1 MEKEIFS
8 SNEQIRRVGEKRYG
22 KGTIKIT
29 EKNIYINFKKTLGKP
44 QAFSIARDQVDK
56 VEFMKRGLPVKIVGP
71 GFPIGSEQTWYT
83 IDIKLKDGDGFN
95 IYVGELWRMAK
106 DYQDKHLEKYR
117 KIQEILTSSS

>member
-8 SNEQIRRVGEKRYG
+8 SSEQIRRVGEKRYG

-44 QAFSIARDQVDK
+44 QVFTIPRDQVDK

-83 IDIKLKDGDGFN
+83 MDIKFKDGDGFN
-95 IYVGELWRMAK
+95 IYIGELWRMTK

-117 KIQEILTSSS
+117 KIQEILTSSF